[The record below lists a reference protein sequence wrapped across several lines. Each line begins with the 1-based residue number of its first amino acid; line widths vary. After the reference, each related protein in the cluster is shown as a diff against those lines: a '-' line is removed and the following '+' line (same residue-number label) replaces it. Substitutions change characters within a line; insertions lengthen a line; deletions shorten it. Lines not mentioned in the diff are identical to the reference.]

1 MLKASRVAV
10 IRGGKGIRRKQNRTC
25 SQPAGKRDCKER
37 PTVAHAGASFTRGR
51 YIVVWQRLTRQRL
64 TRQGF
69 TRQGFTRQHLARR
82 GLPIL
87 AAAALLTTPL
97 AATAQ
102 ATVPDDAPAVAQL
115 GGVALPAVN
124 LAHVKVLSAALKKMK
139 DDYKSLAGFS
149 PGPQDIFDYNIG
161 NLWLKGIDGSG
172 TSVAVIE
179 GWDDPGI
186 ASFIH
191 SQDRQ
196 FGLPDPVI
204 QTIFPSG
211 PLPRQCPPGMVALGS
226 YGSCDAWEGELEL
239 DVLTVHLI
247 APYAKI
253 VISATPADSEITDDA
268 ASNVAPPEMM
278 RALEYI
284 SAHHVANVMSISDGT
299 GEDTYTFGPA
309 QIHANDPG
317 PLAAAAAG
325 IPVTNATG
333 DCGVVQNLAIA
344 NAQCGNTS
352 PGPATAT
359 WDDNPWMTAVGGTVP
374 NVSAATGAK
383 LGPDPIWHEGIFA
396 EGAGLSAVYPRPA
409 YQGGVARITR
419 SPWRSVPDITMDSQ
433 DGTSESAPMVAGVLA
448 LATQLNHGRDLGPV
462 NPVLYDVLGPR
473 GSRAGISDVV
483 SGNNSVTGPG
493 GKVVVKGFTAARGF
507 DVASGW
513 GTVNASTFV
522 PALVAAQATG
532 LGQSARRQAAKYL
545 SQLEH
550 SPRLSTANIPLGG
563 TSAVS
568 GTGFLPGHPVKLVI
582 DGKAVTTLTATDQG
596 TVSYTVKPVMLGLAA
611 GHHVLTLR
619 SMLITTT
626 AAFSSH

>member
-1 MLKASRVAV
+1 
-10 IRGGKGIRRKQNRTC
+10 
-25 SQPAGKRDCKER
+25 
-37 PTVAHAGASFTRGR
+37 
-51 YIVVWQRLTRQRL
+51 VVLQRLLSKRSGGNRL
-64 TRQGF
+64 VSK
-69 TRQGFTRQHLARR
+69 A
-82 GLPIL
+82 LPAL
-87 AAAALLTTPL
+87 AAAALLTGTL
-97 AATAQ
+97 AAAAQ
-102 ATVPDDAPAVAQL
+102 ATVPATAEPAVAIN
-115 GGVALPAVN
+115 P
-124 LAHVKVLSAALKKMK
+124 AHVKVLAAVLKNMK
-139 DDYKSLAGFS
+139 DNYKKFANAT

-161 NLWLKGIDGSG
+161 RLWLRGIDGSG
-172 TSVAVIE
+172 TTVAVIE

-191 SQDRQ
+191 GQDKA

-204 QTIFPSG
+204 QTIFPAG
-211 PLPRQCPPGMVALGS
+211 PLPAQCPPGMVALGS
-226 YGSCDAWEGELEL
+226 YGSCDAWQGELEL

-284 SAHHVANVMSISDGT
+284 SSHHVANAISISDGT
-299 GEDTYTFGPA
+299 GEDTYTFGKA

-325 IPVTNATG
+325 IPVANATG

-359 WDDNPWMTAVGGTVP
+359 WDDSPWVTAVGGTVP
-374 NVSAATGAK
+374 NVSATTGAK
-383 LGPDPIWHEGIFA
+383 LGPDPIWHVAGIFG
-396 EGAGLSAVYPRPA
+396 EGAGFSAVYPRPA

-448 LATQLNHGRDLGPV
+448 LATQLNHGRNLGPI
-462 NPVLYDVLGPR
+462 NPVLYDILGPR

-483 SGNNSVTGPG
+483 SGNNSVINPST
-493 GKVVVKGFTAARGF
+493 GKVVVQGFTAARGF

-513 GTVNASTFV
+513 GTVDASKFV

-532 LGQSARRQAAKYL
+532 LDRSAQRQAAGDL
-545 SQLEH
+545 SRLEH
-550 SPRLSTANIPLGG
+550 STRLSSGNIPTGG
-563 TSAVS
+563 TSLVS
-568 GTGFLPGHPVKLVI
+568 GSGFLPRHPVRLAI
-582 DGKAVTTLTATDQG
+582 DGTLITTLTASDQG
-596 TVSYTVKPVMLGLAA
+596 TVSYTLNPAA
-611 GHHVLTLR
+611 LHLTTGHHVLNLE

-626 AAFSSH
+626 NGFTSH

>member
-1 MLKASRVAV
+1 
-10 IRGGKGIRRKQNRTC
+10 
-25 SQPAGKRDCKER
+25 
-37 PTVAHAGASFTRGR
+37 
-51 YIVVWQRLTRQRL
+51 VVLQRLTAKRRTGKRHTGNPATRKRL
-64 TRQGF
+64 
-69 TRQGFTRQHLARR
+69 LRR

-87 AAAALLTTPL
+87 AAAALLTGPL
-97 AATAQ
+97 VAAAQ
-102 ATVPDDAPAVAQL
+102 ATASDAAPAATQATQAARID
-115 GGVALPAVN
+115 GVALPSVN
-124 LAHVKVLSAALKKMK
+124 PAHIKVLAAALKNMK
-139 DDYKSLAGFS
+139 ANYKSFANFT
-149 PGPQDIFDYNIG
+149 PGPQDILDYNIG

-172 TSVAVIE
+172 TTVAVIE
-179 GWDDPGI
+179 GWDDPNI
-186 ASFIH
+186 ASYIH
-191 SQDRQ
+191 TRDLRY
-196 FGLPDPVI
+196 GLPDPVI

-211 PLPRQCPPGMVALGS
+211 PLPAQCPPGMVALGS
-226 YGSCDAWEGELEL
+226 YGSCDAWQGELEL
-239 DVLTVHLI
+239 DVLAVHLI

-284 SAHHVANVMSISDGT
+284 GAHHVANVISISDGT
-299 GEDTYTFGPA
+299 GEDTYTFGQA

-359 WDDNPWMTAVGGTVP
+359 WDDNPWVTAVGGTVP
-374 NVSAATGAK
+374 NVSATTGAK

-396 EGAGLSAVYPRPA
+396 EGAGFSAVFPRPA
-409 YQGGVARITR
+409 YQNGVARITR
-419 SPWRSVPDITMDSQ
+419 SPWRSVPDITMDAQ

-448 LATQLNHGRDLGPV
+448 LATQLNHGRNLGPV

-473 GSRAGISDVV
+473 GSRAGLSDVV
-483 SGNNSVTGPG
+483 SGNNSVIDPN
-493 GKVVVKGFTAARGF
+493 GKVVVQGFTAARGF

-513 GTVNASTFV
+513 GTVDASKFV
-522 PALVAAQATG
+522 PALVAAQGSG
-532 LGQSARRQAAKYL
+532 LDQIARQQAARNL

-550 SPRLSTANIPLGG
+550 STRLSSGNIPPGG
-563 TSAVS
+563 TSLVS
-568 GTGFLPGHPVKLVI
+568 GTGFLPGHPVKLAI
-582 DGKAVTTLTATDQG
+582 DGQAVTTLTATSQG
-596 TVSYTVKPVMLGLAA
+596 TVSYPVNPAALGLAA
-611 GHHVLTLR
+611 GHHVLTLQ

-626 AAFSSH
+626 AGFSSR